1 MIHRVKKLT
10 IKTIPKQSTKVE
22 RIKRTRR
29 LLTNNAITGAD
40 ELFEQIENDNT
51 FKSKSK
57 SNHHGN
63 SHFTRHIVIH
73 Q

>member
-10 IKTIPKQSTKVE
+10 IKTIPKQSTKS
-22 RIKRTRR
+22 RKNKKNKKA
-29 LLTNNAITGAD
+29 LTNNAITGAD

-51 FKSKSK
+51 FKSKASLITMAI
-57 SNHHGN
+57 
-63 SHFTRHIVIH
+63 HFTRHIVIH